1 MHDGQIATARPRQSL
16 HTRVVAFC
24 LGAALLAGAG
34 ACGGEGNGHSV
45 PGHLCPSTS
54 LSPGLVRGSV
64 AGPVFFISG
73 PEDCQAHA
81 YTYSGQ
87 RTDRRLIFPSCV
99 EACSSPVI
107 APDGSAAAWQ
117 VAPNE
122 VAGRT
127 WAPDSRRICGFLNG
141 YVRPIR
147 VGWYDL
153 RTPRNVHVTTFPG
166 LFDRYPAATYS
177 LLSCDIEAATAVL
190 AAGDT
195 DTGVVALALVSLTR
209 PKVLWHREFPSAAP
223 GPVSVVVAP
232 DVRYLA
238 VQHTRR
244 PPFPTAEPTPAS
256 CPPGARVCEVP
267 LPGQPPPPVST
278 EADLYALR
286 PAPHIIGRI
295 GGQGVVGWSGDGSR
309 LITWSSHGPSG
320 IGDVVRVLRA
330 TDGQIIWQTAAS
342 YTSAVSAPGLSAI
355 AIQTY
360 DPTHKETIH
369 LIDAIGHTTQL
380 NVTGQLIPSR

>member
-1 MHDGQIATARPRQSL
+1 MHDGQIATAGSRRSL

-24 LGAALLAGAG
+24 LGAALLAGSG

-87 RTDRRLIFPSCV
+87 RTDL
-99 EACSSPVI
+99 
-107 APDGSAAAWQ
+107 
-117 VAPNE
+117 
-122 VAGRT
+122 
-127 WAPDSRRICGFLNG
+127 
-141 YVRPIR
+141 
-147 VGWYDL
+147 
-153 RTPRNVHVTTFPG
+153 
-166 LFDRYPAATYS
+166 
-177 LLSCDIEAATAVL
+177 
-190 AAGDT
+190 
-195 DTGVVALALVSLTR
+195 
-209 PKVLWHREFPSAAP
+209 
-223 GPVSVVVAP
+223 
-232 DVRYLA
+232 
-238 VQHTRR
+238 
-244 PPFPTAEPTPAS
+244 
-256 CPPGARVCEVP
+256 
-267 LPGQPPPPVST
+267 
-278 EADLYALR
+278 
-286 PAPHIIGRI
+286 
-295 GGQGVVGWSGDGSR
+295 
-309 LITWSSHGPSG
+309 
-320 IGDVVRVLRA
+320 RVLRA

-342 YTSAVSAPGLSAI
+342 YTSAVTAPGLSAI